1 MMLVAL
7 LATGCTPTGSTGHP
21 TTSVPGELS
30 GPGQT
35 LVQASA
41 APAPSGVPGLRS
53 ADPFCSAW
61 ATYAGTLQALGVAA
75 SFGNLSSDQFA
86 ALELA
91 AAPRL
96 VETVAE
102 IDDRWPA
109 DLAGERAAVDEQRLG
124 PHARRAQ
131 GAVDALAAAG
141 VTGSELATM
150 SADWQS
156 ALLGRDP
163 QNPVIERPAL
173 AAALQAKVDAA
184 ARAYGAAVTPF
195 AHDPSLTVGTVDT
208 PLTDAYLTVHCP
220 DLAASGVGDAL

>member
-1 MMLVAL
+1 MVLVAL

-21 TTSVPGELS
+21 TTSVPGDPP
-30 GPGQT
+30 GPT
-35 LVQASA
+35 PTSVQPTA
-41 APAPSGVPGLRS
+41 APEPSGVPGLRA

-102 IDDRWPA
+102 IDDRWPT
-109 DLAGERAAVDEQRLG
+109 DLAGERAVVDEQRLG

-173 AAALQAKVDAA
+173 AATLQAKVDAA